1 MLPDTTPRKEDWL
14 AELAFEV
21 ALGYYTPEDL
31 QVKYDL
37 TLEQYY
43 KIKRLP
49 QFKRAVQVFKRQ
61 IDEEGQ
67 QFRVKAR
74 KMATETLD
82 VLFNLAADDEAANS
96 DRIRAVEA
104 LCRYAGF
111 EKGVA
116 DSAQGN
122 QGFTVN
128 IQINQ

>member
-37 TLEQYY
+37 TLEQFS
-43 KIKRLP
+43 KIQRLP

>member
-37 TLEQYY
+37 TLEQYS

-67 QFRVKAR
+67 QFRVTAR

>member
-37 TLEQYY
+37 TLEQYS

-82 VLFNLAADDEAANS
+82 VLFNLAADDEAANL

>member
-37 TLEQYY
+37 TLEQYS

-82 VLFNLAADDEAANS
+82 VLFNLAADEEAANL

>member
-37 TLEQYY
+37 TLEQFS

>member
-37 TLEQYY
+37 TLEQYS